1 MQRHL
6 FRVLV
11 ASALLLP
18 AQAAR
23 AQTAEVAV
31 AITVGLEGP
40 ATDSAGN
47 LYFTDG
53 SNDRILK
60 MTPDGEVST
69 YKQPATRPNGLVIDP
84 QDRMYAAERGSP
96 EKNLPGRITR
106 TDLKTGKM
114 DVVAEKYQGKS
125 FGVPNDITY
134 DSKGRLYFSA
144 GGDVYRLD
152 PDGNVAQ
159 LAAAP
164 SVDSS
169 NGVMVSLDDKQF
181 YLGEQNR
188 GIAGPRRVRVFD
200 LSPEGTLSNP
210 RVLIN
215 FFPGRGPDGM
225 ALDVEGNVYVVA
237 GMSKVR
243 GTSETLHA
251 NAGVYVFS
259 PKGTQIQFLQVPSD
273 YVTNVAFGGKDMKTI
288 YVTSGNTL
296 FKFPSKIAGTHR

>member
-1 MQRHL
+1 MTRTL
-6 FRVLV
+6 PLVLV
-11 ASALLLP
+11 ASTLLLP
-18 AQAAR
+18 GSAS
-23 AQTAEVAV
+23 AQTAEIA
-31 AITVGLEGP
+31 AAMTIGLEGP
-40 ATDSAGN
+40 ASDRAGN

-60 MTPDGEVST
+60 LAPDGEVST
-69 YKQPATRPNGLVIDP
+69 HKQPANRPNGLVIDS
-84 QDRMYAAERGSP
+84 QDRLVAAERGSP

-114 DVVAEKYQGKS
+114 EVLAEKYQGKS
-125 FGVPNDITY
+125 FGVPNDVTY
-134 DSKGRLYFSA
+134 DTKGRLYFSA
-144 GGDVYRLD
+144 GGNIYRLD

-164 SVDSS
+164 QVDSS

-188 GIAGPRRVRVFD
+188 GIQGPRRVRVFD
-200 LSPEGTLSNP
+200 LSPEGTISNP
-210 RVLIN
+210 RVLID

-259 PKGTQIQFLQVPSD
+259 PKGTQINFLQVPSD

-288 YVTSGNTL
+288 FVTSGSML
-296 FKFPSKIAGTHR
+296 YKFPSKIAGTHR